1 MIEIRGLYN
10 TALCYTS
17 ALEEKAAEQIRTV
30 CDQEEFAGCRIR
42 IMPDVHAGKGCTIGT
57 TMTISD
63 KVVPGMVGVDIG
75 CGMETVRLAEREID
89 FAALDALIR
98 REVPSGRNVRGGE
111 HLFNAEI
118 DLSELRCA
126 HSVSLDWA
134 RRSIGT
140 LGGGNHFI
148 EIDRAENGALY
159 LVVHSG
165 SRYLG
170 TQVCAYYQEQGQ
182 LALRRGAQERV
193 NALIAEYRAAGRQRE
208 IRSALKELDGERV
221 KRIPKDLAYVEGELF
236 EDYIHDMHITQRFAA
251 LNRKRDENGETPF
264 ADGEAAGPE
273 ETEAPE
279 ETEIIEEEYTG
290 VHILAEESEPEAEE
304 PLPEDLPEELIEEQ
318 PEEPLPEPEPEEE
331 IAAEPEPAVLPEI
344 DLDELDFSDL
354 GLTFTKKP
362 AAPVMPAAPE
372 EEPEE
377 EAGET
382 PEEPAENEEPLPLEP
397 LYPEEVLPDDEPRR
411 IESADEILGALLADA
426 AAELLP
432 EEEADKPAP
441 PDAEEPAGEPADGAA
456 EETADEAPAEPE
468 PEMPEPEEPDGA
480 EDVSEILPAEESF
493 PEEAEEAAE
502 AEEPAEEPE
511 AEEEYEYEEI
521 ETRRPV
527 SGGRAFAAVVVTIPM
542 LAVWVLLFGLSLALG
557 IVVLAIGA
565 ALLAAGVYLTGYVFN
580 GAIVRMPDL
589 LLTAGATLA
598 AFALALLLLWTGISI
613 AVAGCTLTVRL
624 TRSIYRAILYPKKE
638 EDADE

>member
-1 MIEIRGLYN
+1 MNRKSFMAELRSLL
-10 TALCYTS
+10 AFLD
-17 ALEEKAAEQIRTV
+17 AAERDRVLNRYERMFDEAGPEGETTVVRCFGSPVRQVLQI
-30 CDQEEFAGCRIR
+30 
-42 IMPDVHAGKGCTIGT
+42 
-57 TMTISD
+57 
-63 KVVPGMVGVDIG
+63 
-75 CGMETVRLAEREID
+75 EREY
-89 FAALDALIR
+89 
-98 REVPSGRNVRGGE
+98 REAV
-111 HLFNAEI
+111 A
-118 DLSELRCA
+118 
-126 HSVSLDWA
+126 
-134 RRSIGT
+134 
-140 LGGGNHFI
+140 
-148 EIDRAENGALY
+148 
-159 LVVHSG
+159 
-165 SRYLG
+165 
-170 TQVCAYYQEQGQ
+170 
-182 LALRRGAQERV
+182 
-193 NALIAEYRAAGRQRE
+193 
-208 IRSALKELDGERV
+208 
-221 KRIPKDLAYVEGELF
+221 
-236 EDYIHDMHITQRFAA
+236 
-251 LNRKRDENGETPF
+251 NGETPF

-304 PLPEDLPEELIEEQ
+304 PLPEDLPEELIEEL
-318 PEEPLPEPEPEEE
+318 PEELPEPEPEEE

-411 IESADEILGALLADA
+411 IESADEILDALLADA

-557 IVVLAIGA
+557 IAVLAIGA

>member
-1 MIEIRGLYN
+1 MNRKSFMAELRSLL
-10 TALCYTS
+10 AFLD
-17 ALEEKAAEQIRTV
+17 AAERDRVLNRYERMFDEAGPEGETTVVRCFGSPVRQVLQI
-30 CDQEEFAGCRIR
+30 
-42 IMPDVHAGKGCTIGT
+42 
-57 TMTISD
+57 
-63 KVVPGMVGVDIG
+63 
-75 CGMETVRLAEREID
+75 EREY
-89 FAALDALIR
+89 
-98 REVPSGRNVRGGE
+98 REAV
-111 HLFNAEI
+111 A
-118 DLSELRCA
+118 
-126 HSVSLDWA
+126 
-134 RRSIGT
+134 
-140 LGGGNHFI
+140 
-148 EIDRAENGALY
+148 
-159 LVVHSG
+159 
-165 SRYLG
+165 
-170 TQVCAYYQEQGQ
+170 
-182 LALRRGAQERV
+182 
-193 NALIAEYRAAGRQRE
+193 
-208 IRSALKELDGERV
+208 
-221 KRIPKDLAYVEGELF
+221 
-236 EDYIHDMHITQRFAA
+236 
-251 LNRKRDENGETPF
+251 NGETPF

-273 ETEAPE
+273 EAEAPE

-290 VHILAEESEPEAEE
+290 VHLLAEETEPEAEE
-304 PLPEDLPEELIEEQ
+304 PLPEDLPEELIEEL
-318 PEEPLPEPEPEEE
+318 PEELPEPEPEEE

-362 AAPVMPAAPE
+362 AAPVMPVAPE

-382 PEEPAENEEPLPLEP
+382 PDGPSEDEEPLPLEP
-397 LYPEEVLPDDEPRR
+397 LHPEEP
-411 IESADEILGALLADA
+411 
-426 AAELLP
+426 LP
-432 EEEADKPAP
+432 EEEADKPAH

-468 PEMPEPEEPDGA
+468 PEMLEPETEPEEPETPDGA
-480 EDVSEILPAEESF
+480 EDVSEILPEEESF
-493 PEEAEEAAE
+493 PEETEEAAE

-542 LAVWVLLFGLSLALG
+542 LAVWVLMFGLSLALG
-557 IVVLAIGA
+557 IAVLGIGA

-589 LLTAGATLA
+589 LLTAGATLV

-624 TRSIYRAILYPKKE
+624 TRSIYRAILYPKKG

>member
-1 MIEIRGLYN
+1 MNRKSFMAELRSLL
-10 TALCYTS
+10 AFLD
-17 ALEEKAAEQIRTV
+17 AAERDRVLNRYERMFDEAGPEGETTVVRCFGSPVRQVLQI
-30 CDQEEFAGCRIR
+30 
-42 IMPDVHAGKGCTIGT
+42 
-57 TMTISD
+57 
-63 KVVPGMVGVDIG
+63 
-75 CGMETVRLAEREID
+75 EREY
-89 FAALDALIR
+89 
-98 REVPSGRNVRGGE
+98 REAV
-111 HLFNAEI
+111 A
-118 DLSELRCA
+118 
-126 HSVSLDWA
+126 
-134 RRSIGT
+134 
-140 LGGGNHFI
+140 
-148 EIDRAENGALY
+148 
-159 LVVHSG
+159 
-165 SRYLG
+165 
-170 TQVCAYYQEQGQ
+170 
-182 LALRRGAQERV
+182 
-193 NALIAEYRAAGRQRE
+193 
-208 IRSALKELDGERV
+208 
-221 KRIPKDLAYVEGELF
+221 
-236 EDYIHDMHITQRFAA
+236 
-251 LNRKRDENGETPF
+251 NGETPF
-264 ADGEAAGPE
+264 ADGEAAAPE

-279 ETEIIEEEYTG
+279 ETDIIEEEYTG
-290 VHILAEESEPEAEE
+290 AHIRAEESETEAEE
-304 PLPEDLPEELIEEQ
+304 PLPEDLPEELPE
-318 PEEPLPEPEPEEE
+318 PEEEIAAEPEPEEE

-377 EAGET
+377 KAGET
-382 PEEPAENEEPLPLEP
+382 PDGPAENEEPLPLEP

-411 IESADEILGALLADA
+411 IESADEILDALLADA
-426 AAELLP
+426 AAEVLP
-432 EEEADKPAP
+432 EEEADKPAH

-456 EETADEAPAEPE
+456 KETADEAPAEPE
-468 PEMPEPEEPDGA
+468 PEMPEPETEPEEPETPDGA

-493 PEEAEEAAE
+493 PEEEEEAAE
-502 AEEPAEEPE
+502 AEEPVEEPE

-557 IVVLAIGA
+557 IAVLGIGA

-624 TRSIYRAILYPKKE
+624 TRSIYRAILYPKKG

>member
-1 MIEIRGLYN
+1 MAELRSLL
-10 TALCYTS
+10 AFLD
-17 ALEEKAAEQIRTV
+17 AAERDRVLNRYERMFDEAGPEGETTVVRCFGSPVRQVLQI
-30 CDQEEFAGCRIR
+30 
-42 IMPDVHAGKGCTIGT
+42 
-57 TMTISD
+57 
-63 KVVPGMVGVDIG
+63 
-75 CGMETVRLAEREID
+75 EREY
-89 FAALDALIR
+89 
-98 REVPSGRNVRGGE
+98 REAV
-111 HLFNAEI
+111 A
-118 DLSELRCA
+118 
-126 HSVSLDWA
+126 
-134 RRSIGT
+134 
-140 LGGGNHFI
+140 
-148 EIDRAENGALY
+148 
-159 LVVHSG
+159 
-165 SRYLG
+165 
-170 TQVCAYYQEQGQ
+170 
-182 LALRRGAQERV
+182 
-193 NALIAEYRAAGRQRE
+193 
-208 IRSALKELDGERV
+208 
-221 KRIPKDLAYVEGELF
+221 
-236 EDYIHDMHITQRFAA
+236 
-251 LNRKRDENGETPF
+251 NGETPF
-264 ADGEAAGPE
+264 ANGEAAGPE

-304 PLPEDLPEELIEEQ
+304 PLPEDLPEELIEEL
-318 PEEPLPEPEPEEE
+318 PEELPEPEPEEE

-411 IESADEILGALLADA
+411 IESADEILDALLADA

-432 EEEADKPAP
+432 EEEADKPAH

-468 PEMPEPEEPDGA
+468 PEMPEPEEPKEPEEPETPDGA
-480 EDVSEILPAEESF
+480 EDVSENLPAAESF

-557 IVVLAIGA
+557 IAVLGIGA

>member
-1 MIEIRGLYN
+1 
-10 TALCYTS
+10 
-17 ALEEKAAEQIRTV
+17 
-30 CDQEEFAGCRIR
+30 
-42 IMPDVHAGKGCTIGT
+42 
-57 TMTISD
+57 MTNCNS
-63 KVVPGMVGVDIG
+63 
-75 CGMETVRLAEREID
+75 TN
-89 FAALDALIR
+89 
-98 REVPSGRNVRGGE
+98 GR
-111 HLFNAEI
+111 
-118 DLSELRCA
+118 CP
-126 HSVSLDWA
+126 
-134 RRSIGT
+134 T
-140 LGGGNHFI
+140 
-148 EIDRAENGALY
+148 
-159 LVVHSG
+159 
-165 SRYLG
+165 
-170 TQVCAYYQEQGQ
+170 
-182 LALRRGAQERV
+182 
-193 NALIAEYRAAGRQRE
+193 
-208 IRSALKELDGERV
+208 
-221 KRIPKDLAYVEGELF
+221 
-236 EDYIHDMHITQRFAA
+236 
-251 LNRKRDENGETPF
+251 LNRKSFMAELRSLLAFLDAAERDRVLNRYERMFDEAGPEGETTVVRCFGSPVRQVLQIEREYREAVANGETPF

-290 VHILAEESEPEAEE
+290 AHIRAEESEPEAEE
-304 PLPEDLPEELIEEQ
+304 PLPEDLPEEL
-318 PEEPLPEPEPEEE
+318 PEELPEPEPEEE
-331 IAAEPEPAVLPEI
+331 IAAEPEI

-397 LYPEEVLPDDEPRR
+397 LYPEEVLP
-411 IESADEILGALLADA
+411 
-426 AAELLP
+426 

-441 PDAEEPAGEPADGAA
+441 PDAEEPAGEPADVAA

-468 PEMPEPEEPDGA
+468 PEMPEEPETPDGA
-480 EDVSEILPAEESF
+480 EDVSEILPEEESF

-502 AEEPAEEPE
+502 AEEPADEPE

-542 LAVWVLLFGLSLALG
+542 LAVWVLMFGLSLALG
-557 IVVLAIGA
+557 IAVLGIGA

-624 TRSIYRAILYPKKE
+624 TRSIYRAILYPKKG

>member
-1 MIEIRGLYN
+1 MNRKSFMAELRSLL
-10 TALCYTS
+10 AFLD
-17 ALEEKAAEQIRTV
+17 AAERDRVLNRYERMFDEAGPEGETTVVRCFGSPVRQVLQI
-30 CDQEEFAGCRIR
+30 
-42 IMPDVHAGKGCTIGT
+42 
-57 TMTISD
+57 
-63 KVVPGMVGVDIG
+63 
-75 CGMETVRLAEREID
+75 EREY
-89 FAALDALIR
+89 
-98 REVPSGRNVRGGE
+98 REAV
-111 HLFNAEI
+111 A
-118 DLSELRCA
+118 
-126 HSVSLDWA
+126 
-134 RRSIGT
+134 
-140 LGGGNHFI
+140 
-148 EIDRAENGALY
+148 
-159 LVVHSG
+159 
-165 SRYLG
+165 
-170 TQVCAYYQEQGQ
+170 
-182 LALRRGAQERV
+182 
-193 NALIAEYRAAGRQRE
+193 
-208 IRSALKELDGERV
+208 
-221 KRIPKDLAYVEGELF
+221 
-236 EDYIHDMHITQRFAA
+236 
-251 LNRKRDENGETPF
+251 NGETPF

-290 VHILAEESEPEAEE
+290 AHIRAEESEPEAEE
-304 PLPEDLPEELIEEQ
+304 PLPEDLPEELIEE
-318 PEEPLPEPEPEEE
+318 LPEPEEE

-382 PEEPAENEEPLPLEP
+382 PDGPAENEEPLPLEP
-397 LYPEEVLPDDEPRR
+397 LYPEEVLLDDEPRR
-411 IESADEILGALLADA
+411 IESADEILDALLADA

-432 EEEADKPAP
+432 EEEADKPAH

-468 PEMPEPEEPDGA
+468 PEMPEPEEPEEPETPDGA
-480 EDVSEILPAEESF
+480 EDVSEILPEEESF

-502 AEEPAEEPE
+502 AEEPADEPE

-557 IVVLAIGA
+557 IAVLGIGA

-624 TRSIYRAILYPKKE
+624 TRSIYRAILYPKKG

>member
-1 MIEIRGLYN
+1 MNRKSFMAELRSLL
-10 TALCYTS
+10 AFLD
-17 ALEEKAAEQIRTV
+17 AAERDRVLNRYERMFDEAGPEGEAAVIRCFGSPVRQVLQI
-30 CDQEEFAGCRIR
+30 
-42 IMPDVHAGKGCTIGT
+42 
-57 TMTISD
+57 
-63 KVVPGMVGVDIG
+63 
-75 CGMETVRLAEREID
+75 EREY
-89 FAALDALIR
+89 
-98 REVPSGRNVRGGE
+98 REAV
-111 HLFNAEI
+111 A
-118 DLSELRCA
+118 
-126 HSVSLDWA
+126 
-134 RRSIGT
+134 
-140 LGGGNHFI
+140 
-148 EIDRAENGALY
+148 
-159 LVVHSG
+159 
-165 SRYLG
+165 
-170 TQVCAYYQEQGQ
+170 
-182 LALRRGAQERV
+182 
-193 NALIAEYRAAGRQRE
+193 
-208 IRSALKELDGERV
+208 
-221 KRIPKDLAYVEGELF
+221 
-236 EDYIHDMHITQRFAA
+236 
-251 LNRKRDENGETPF
+251 NGETPF

-304 PLPEDLPEELIEEQ
+304 PLPEDLPEELIEEL
-318 PEEPLPEPEPEEE
+318 PEELPEPEQEEE

-362 AAPVMPAAPE
+362 AAPVMPAVPE

-382 PEEPAENEEPLPLEP
+382 PDGPAEDEEPLPLEP
-397 LYPEEVLPDDEPRR
+397 LHPEEVLPDDEPRR
-411 IESADEILGALLADA
+411 IESADEILAAMLADA

-432 EEEADKPAP
+432 EEEADKPAH
-441 PDAEEPAGEPADGAA
+441 PDAEELAGEPADGAA

-468 PEMPEPEEPDGA
+468 PEEPETPDGA
-480 EDVSEILPAEESF
+480 EDVSENLPAEESF
-493 PEEAEEAAE
+493 PEEEKEAAE

-557 IVVLAIGA
+557 IAVLGIGA

-624 TRSIYRAILYPKKE
+624 TRSIYRAILYPKKG

>member
-1 MIEIRGLYN
+1 MNRKSFMAELRSLL
-10 TALCYTS
+10 AFLD
-17 ALEEKAAEQIRTV
+17 AAERDRVLNRYERMFDEAGPEGETTVVRCFGSPVRQVLQI
-30 CDQEEFAGCRIR
+30 
-42 IMPDVHAGKGCTIGT
+42 
-57 TMTISD
+57 
-63 KVVPGMVGVDIG
+63 
-75 CGMETVRLAEREID
+75 EREY
-89 FAALDALIR
+89 
-98 REVPSGRNVRGGE
+98 REAV
-111 HLFNAEI
+111 A
-118 DLSELRCA
+118 
-126 HSVSLDWA
+126 
-134 RRSIGT
+134 
-140 LGGGNHFI
+140 
-148 EIDRAENGALY
+148 
-159 LVVHSG
+159 
-165 SRYLG
+165 
-170 TQVCAYYQEQGQ
+170 
-182 LALRRGAQERV
+182 
-193 NALIAEYRAAGRQRE
+193 
-208 IRSALKELDGERV
+208 
-221 KRIPKDLAYVEGELF
+221 
-236 EDYIHDMHITQRFAA
+236 
-251 LNRKRDENGETPF
+251 NGETPF

-290 VHILAEESEPEAEE
+290 AHILAEESEPETEE
-304 PLPEDLPEELIEEQ
+304 PLPEELIEEQ
-318 PEEPLPEPEPEEE
+318 LEEPLPEPEPEEE

-377 EAGET
+377 ETGET
-382 PEEPAENEEPLPLEP
+382 PDGPAEDEEPLPLEP
-397 LYPEEVLPDDEPRR
+397 LYPEEILPDDEPRR

-468 PEMPEPEEPDGA
+468 PEMPEPEEPETPDGA
-480 EDVSEILPAEESF
+480 EDVSENLPAEESF
-493 PEEAEEAAE
+493 PEEAEE

-557 IVVLAIGA
+557 IAVLGIGA

-624 TRSIYRAILYPKKE
+624 TRSIYRAILYPKKG

>member
-1 MIEIRGLYN
+1 MNRKSFMAELRSLL
-10 TALCYTS
+10 AFLD
-17 ALEEKAAEQIRTV
+17 AAERDRVLNRYERMFDEAGPEGEMTVVRCFGSPVRQVLQI
-30 CDQEEFAGCRIR
+30 
-42 IMPDVHAGKGCTIGT
+42 
-57 TMTISD
+57 
-63 KVVPGMVGVDIG
+63 
-75 CGMETVRLAEREID
+75 EREY
-89 FAALDALIR
+89 
-98 REVPSGRNVRGGE
+98 REAVAS
-111 HLFNAEI
+111 
-118 DLSELRCA
+118 
-126 HSVSLDWA
+126 
-134 RRSIGT
+134 
-140 LGGGNHFI
+140 
-148 EIDRAENGALY
+148 
-159 LVVHSG
+159 
-165 SRYLG
+165 
-170 TQVCAYYQEQGQ
+170 
-182 LALRRGAQERV
+182 
-193 NALIAEYRAAGRQRE
+193 
-208 IRSALKELDGERV
+208 
-221 KRIPKDLAYVEGELF
+221 
-236 EDYIHDMHITQRFAA
+236 
-251 LNRKRDENGETPF
+251 GETPF
-264 ADGEAAGPE
+264 ADGEAIGPE
-273 ETEAPE
+273 EAEAPE

-290 VHILAEESEPEAEE
+290 VHIRAEESEPEAEE
-304 PLPEDLPEELIEEQ
+304 PLPEDLPEELIEEL
-318 PEEPLPEPEPEEE
+318 PEELPEPEPEEEIAAEPEPEEE

-382 PEEPAENEEPLPLEP
+382 PDGPAKDEEPLPLEP
-397 LYPEEVLPDDEPRR
+397 LYPEEVLP
-411 IESADEILGALLADA
+411 
-426 AAELLP
+426 
-432 EEEADKPAP
+432 EEEADKPAH

-456 EETADEAPAEPE
+456 EETADEAPAEPG
-468 PEMPEPEEPDGA
+468 PEMPEPEEPEEPETPDGA
-480 EDVSEILPAEESF
+480 EDVSEILPEEESF
-493 PEEAEEAAE
+493 PEEAEEAEEVAE

-557 IVVLAIGA
+557 IAVLGIGA

-624 TRSIYRAILYPKKE
+624 TRSIYRAILYPKKG

>member
-1 MIEIRGLYN
+1 MAELRSLL
-10 TALCYTS
+10 AFLD
-17 ALEEKAAEQIRTV
+17 AAERDRVLNRYERMFDEAGPEGETTVVRCFGSPVRQVLQI
-30 CDQEEFAGCRIR
+30 
-42 IMPDVHAGKGCTIGT
+42 
-57 TMTISD
+57 
-63 KVVPGMVGVDIG
+63 
-75 CGMETVRLAEREID
+75 EREY
-89 FAALDALIR
+89 
-98 REVPSGRNVRGGE
+98 REAV
-111 HLFNAEI
+111 A
-118 DLSELRCA
+118 
-126 HSVSLDWA
+126 
-134 RRSIGT
+134 
-140 LGGGNHFI
+140 
-148 EIDRAENGALY
+148 
-159 LVVHSG
+159 
-165 SRYLG
+165 
-170 TQVCAYYQEQGQ
+170 
-182 LALRRGAQERV
+182 
-193 NALIAEYRAAGRQRE
+193 
-208 IRSALKELDGERV
+208 
-221 KRIPKDLAYVEGELF
+221 
-236 EDYIHDMHITQRFAA
+236 
-251 LNRKRDENGETPF
+251 NGETPF

-290 VHILAEESEPEAEE
+290 AHIRAEESEPEAEE
-304 PLPEDLPEELIEEQ
+304 PLPEDLPEELIEEL
-318 PEEPLPEPEPEEE
+318 PEELPEPEPEEE

-362 AAPVMPAAPE
+362 AVPVMPAAPE

-382 PEEPAENEEPLPLEP
+382 PDGLAKDEEPLLLEP
-397 LYPEEVLPDDEPRR
+397 LHPEEVLPDDEPRR
-411 IESADEILGALLADA
+411 IESADEILDALLADA

-432 EEEADKPAP
+432 EEEADKPAH
-441 PDAEEPAGEPADGAA
+441 PDAEEPAGEP
-456 EETADEAPAEPE
+456 ADEAPAEPE
-468 PEMPEPEEPDGA
+468 PEMPEPEEPETPDGA
-480 EDVSEILPAEESF
+480 EDVSEILPEEESF

-557 IVVLAIGA
+557 IAVLGIGA

>member
-1 MIEIRGLYN
+1 
-10 TALCYTS
+10 
-17 ALEEKAAEQIRTV
+17 
-30 CDQEEFAGCRIR
+30 
-42 IMPDVHAGKGCTIGT
+42 
-57 TMTISD
+57 MTNCNS
-63 KVVPGMVGVDIG
+63 
-75 CGMETVRLAEREID
+75 TN
-89 FAALDALIR
+89 
-98 REVPSGRNVRGGE
+98 GR
-111 HLFNAEI
+111 
-118 DLSELRCA
+118 CP
-126 HSVSLDWA
+126 
-134 RRSIGT
+134 T
-140 LGGGNHFI
+140 
-148 EIDRAENGALY
+148 
-159 LVVHSG
+159 
-165 SRYLG
+165 
-170 TQVCAYYQEQGQ
+170 
-182 LALRRGAQERV
+182 
-193 NALIAEYRAAGRQRE
+193 
-208 IRSALKELDGERV
+208 
-221 KRIPKDLAYVEGELF
+221 
-236 EDYIHDMHITQRFAA
+236 
-251 LNRKRDENGETPF
+251 LNRKSFMAELRSLLAFLDAAERDRVLNRYERMFDEAGPEGETTVVRCFGSPVRQVLQIEREYREAVASGETPF
-264 ADGEAAGPE
+264 ADGEAIGPE
-273 ETEAPE
+273 EAEAPE

-290 VHILAEESEPEAEE
+290 VHLLAEETEPEAEE
-304 PLPEDLPEELIEEQ
+304 PLPEELPEELIEEQ

-362 AAPVMPAAPE
+362 AAPVMPVAPE

-397 LYPEEVLPDDEPRR
+397 LYPEEVLP
-411 IESADEILGALLADA
+411 
-426 AAELLP
+426 

-441 PDAEEPAGEPADGAA
+441 PDAEEPAGEPANGAA
-456 EETADEAPAEPE
+456 EETADEAPAESE
-468 PEMPEPEEPDGA
+468 PEMPESEEPEEPETPDGA
-480 EDVSEILPAEESF
+480 EDVSEIPPAEESF

-502 AEEPAEEPE
+502 AEEPAKEPE

-557 IVVLAIGA
+557 IAVLGIGA

-624 TRSIYRAILYPKKE
+624 TRSIYRAILYPKKG

>member
-1 MIEIRGLYN
+1 MNRKSFMAELRSLL
-10 TALCYTS
+10 AFLD
-17 ALEEKAAEQIRTV
+17 AAERDRVLNRYERMFDEAGPEGETTVVRCFGSPVRQVLQI
-30 CDQEEFAGCRIR
+30 
-42 IMPDVHAGKGCTIGT
+42 
-57 TMTISD
+57 
-63 KVVPGMVGVDIG
+63 
-75 CGMETVRLAEREID
+75 EREY
-89 FAALDALIR
+89 
-98 REVPSGRNVRGGE
+98 REAV
-111 HLFNAEI
+111 A
-118 DLSELRCA
+118 
-126 HSVSLDWA
+126 
-134 RRSIGT
+134 
-140 LGGGNHFI
+140 
-148 EIDRAENGALY
+148 
-159 LVVHSG
+159 
-165 SRYLG
+165 
-170 TQVCAYYQEQGQ
+170 
-182 LALRRGAQERV
+182 
-193 NALIAEYRAAGRQRE
+193 
-208 IRSALKELDGERV
+208 
-221 KRIPKDLAYVEGELF
+221 
-236 EDYIHDMHITQRFAA
+236 
-251 LNRKRDENGETPF
+251 NGETPF
-264 ADGEAAGPE
+264 ADSEAAGPE

-290 VHILAEESEPEAEE
+290 AHIRAEESEPEAEE
-304 PLPEDLPEELIEEQ
+304 PLPEDLPEEL
-318 PEEPLPEPEPEEE
+318 PEPEPEEE
-331 IAAEPEPAVLPEI
+331 IAAEPEI

-362 AAPVMPAAPE
+362 AAPVMPAVPE

-397 LYPEEVLPDDEPRR
+397 LYPEEVLP
-411 IESADEILGALLADA
+411 
-426 AAELLP
+426 
-432 EEEADKPAP
+432 EEEADKPAH

-468 PEMPEPEEPDGA
+468 PEMPEPEEPEEPETPDGA

-493 PEEAEEAAE
+493 PEEEEEAAE

-557 IVVLAIGA
+557 IAVLGIGA

-624 TRSIYRAILYPKKE
+624 TRSIYRAILYPKKG

>member
-1 MIEIRGLYN
+1 MNRKSFMAELRSLL
-10 TALCYTS
+10 AFLD
-17 ALEEKAAEQIRTV
+17 AAERDRVLNRYERMFDEAGPEGETTVVRCFGSPVRQVLQI
-30 CDQEEFAGCRIR
+30 
-42 IMPDVHAGKGCTIGT
+42 
-57 TMTISD
+57 
-63 KVVPGMVGVDIG
+63 
-75 CGMETVRLAEREID
+75 EREY
-89 FAALDALIR
+89 
-98 REVPSGRNVRGGE
+98 REAV
-111 HLFNAEI
+111 A
-118 DLSELRCA
+118 
-126 HSVSLDWA
+126 
-134 RRSIGT
+134 
-140 LGGGNHFI
+140 
-148 EIDRAENGALY
+148 
-159 LVVHSG
+159 
-165 SRYLG
+165 
-170 TQVCAYYQEQGQ
+170 
-182 LALRRGAQERV
+182 
-193 NALIAEYRAAGRQRE
+193 
-208 IRSALKELDGERV
+208 
-221 KRIPKDLAYVEGELF
+221 
-236 EDYIHDMHITQRFAA
+236 
-251 LNRKRDENGETPF
+251 NGETPF

-290 VHILAEESEPEAEE
+290 AHIRAEESEPEAEE
-304 PLPEDLPEELIEEQ
+304 PLPEDLPEELIEEL
-318 PEEPLPEPEPEEE
+318 PEELPEPEPEEE
-331 IAAEPEPAVLPEI
+331 IAAEPEI

-411 IESADEILGALLADA
+411 IESADEILDALLADA

-441 PDAEEPAGEPADGAA
+441 PDAEEPAGEPADVAA

-468 PEMPEPEEPDGA
+468 PEMPEPEEPEEPETPDGA

-557 IVVLAIGA
+557 IAVLGIGA

-624 TRSIYRAILYPKKE
+624 TRSIYRAILYPKKG

>member
-1 MIEIRGLYN
+1 MFDEAGPEGETTVVRCFGSPVRQVL
-10 TALCYTS
+10 
-17 ALEEKAAEQIRTV
+17 QI
-30 CDQEEFAGCRIR
+30 
-42 IMPDVHAGKGCTIGT
+42 
-57 TMTISD
+57 
-63 KVVPGMVGVDIG
+63 
-75 CGMETVRLAEREID
+75 EREY
-89 FAALDALIR
+89 
-98 REVPSGRNVRGGE
+98 REAV
-111 HLFNAEI
+111 A
-118 DLSELRCA
+118 
-126 HSVSLDWA
+126 
-134 RRSIGT
+134 
-140 LGGGNHFI
+140 
-148 EIDRAENGALY
+148 
-159 LVVHSG
+159 
-165 SRYLG
+165 
-170 TQVCAYYQEQGQ
+170 
-182 LALRRGAQERV
+182 
-193 NALIAEYRAAGRQRE
+193 
-208 IRSALKELDGERV
+208 
-221 KRIPKDLAYVEGELF
+221 
-236 EDYIHDMHITQRFAA
+236 
-251 LNRKRDENGETPF
+251 NGETPF

-441 PDAEEPAGEPADGAA
+441 PDAEELAGEPADGAA

>member
-1 MIEIRGLYN
+1 
-10 TALCYTS
+10 
-17 ALEEKAAEQIRTV
+17 
-30 CDQEEFAGCRIR
+30 
-42 IMPDVHAGKGCTIGT
+42 
-57 TMTISD
+57 MTNCNS
-63 KVVPGMVGVDIG
+63 
-75 CGMETVRLAEREID
+75 TN
-89 FAALDALIR
+89 
-98 REVPSGRNVRGGE
+98 GR
-111 HLFNAEI
+111 
-118 DLSELRCA
+118 CP
-126 HSVSLDWA
+126 
-134 RRSIGT
+134 T
-140 LGGGNHFI
+140 
-148 EIDRAENGALY
+148 
-159 LVVHSG
+159 
-165 SRYLG
+165 
-170 TQVCAYYQEQGQ
+170 
-182 LALRRGAQERV
+182 
-193 NALIAEYRAAGRQRE
+193 
-208 IRSALKELDGERV
+208 
-221 KRIPKDLAYVEGELF
+221 
-236 EDYIHDMHITQRFAA
+236 
-251 LNRKRDENGETPF
+251 LNRKSFMAELRSLLAFLDAAERDRVLNRYERMFDEAGPEGETTVVRCFGSPVRQVLQIEREYREAVANGETPF
-264 ADGEAAGPE
+264 ADGEAAAPE
-273 ETEAPE
+273 ETEALE

-304 PLPEDLPEELIEEQ
+304 PLPEDLPEELIEEL
-318 PEEPLPEPEPEEE
+318 PEELPEPEPEEE

-382 PEEPAENEEPLPLEP
+382 PDGPAENEEPLPLEP
-397 LYPEEVLPDDEPRR
+397 LHPEEVLPDNEPRR
-411 IESADEILGALLADA
+411 IESADEILAALLADA

-432 EEEADKPAP
+432 EEEADKPAH

-468 PEMPEPEEPDGA
+468 PEMPEPEEPETPETPDGA
-480 EDVSEILPAEESF
+480 EDVSEILPEEESF

-542 LAVWVLLFGLSLALG
+542 LAVWALLFGLSLALG
-557 IVVLAIGA
+557 IAVLGIGA

-589 LLTAGATLA
+589 LLTAGTTLA

-624 TRSIYRAILYPKKE
+624 TRSIYRAILYPKKG

>member
-1 MIEIRGLYN
+1 
-10 TALCYTS
+10 
-17 ALEEKAAEQIRTV
+17 
-30 CDQEEFAGCRIR
+30 
-42 IMPDVHAGKGCTIGT
+42 
-57 TMTISD
+57 MTNCNS
-63 KVVPGMVGVDIG
+63 
-75 CGMETVRLAEREID
+75 TN
-89 FAALDALIR
+89 
-98 REVPSGRNVRGGE
+98 GR
-111 HLFNAEI
+111 
-118 DLSELRCA
+118 CP
-126 HSVSLDWA
+126 
-134 RRSIGT
+134 T
-140 LGGGNHFI
+140 
-148 EIDRAENGALY
+148 
-159 LVVHSG
+159 
-165 SRYLG
+165 
-170 TQVCAYYQEQGQ
+170 
-182 LALRRGAQERV
+182 
-193 NALIAEYRAAGRQRE
+193 
-208 IRSALKELDGERV
+208 
-221 KRIPKDLAYVEGELF
+221 
-236 EDYIHDMHITQRFAA
+236 
-251 LNRKRDENGETPF
+251 LNRKSFMAELRSLLAFLDAAERDRVLNRYERMFDEAGPEGETTVVRCFGSPVRQVLQIEREYREAVANGETPF

-290 VHILAEESEPEAEE
+290 AHIRAEESEPETEE
-304 PLPEDLPEELIEEQ
+304 PLPEDLPEELIEE
-318 PEEPLPEPEPEEE
+318 LPEPELEEE
-331 IAAEPEPAVLPEI
+331 IAAEPEI

-372 EEPEE
+372 EEPKE

-397 LYPEEVLPDDEPRR
+397 LYPEE
-411 IESADEILGALLADA
+411 
-426 AAELLP
+426 LLP
-432 EEEADKPAP
+432 EEEADKPAH

-468 PEMPEPEEPDGA
+468 PEMPEPEEPEEPETPDGA
-480 EDVSEILPAEESF
+480 EDVSEILPEEESF
-493 PEEAEEAAE
+493 PEETEEAAE

-557 IVVLAIGA
+557 IAVLGIGA

-624 TRSIYRAILYPKKE
+624 TRSIYRTILYPKKE

>member
-1 MIEIRGLYN
+1 
-10 TALCYTS
+10 
-17 ALEEKAAEQIRTV
+17 
-30 CDQEEFAGCRIR
+30 
-42 IMPDVHAGKGCTIGT
+42 
-57 TMTISD
+57 MTNCNS
-63 KVVPGMVGVDIG
+63 
-75 CGMETVRLAEREID
+75 TN
-89 FAALDALIR
+89 
-98 REVPSGRNVRGGE
+98 GR
-111 HLFNAEI
+111 
-118 DLSELRCA
+118 CP
-126 HSVSLDWA
+126 
-134 RRSIGT
+134 T
-140 LGGGNHFI
+140 
-148 EIDRAENGALY
+148 
-159 LVVHSG
+159 
-165 SRYLG
+165 
-170 TQVCAYYQEQGQ
+170 
-182 LALRRGAQERV
+182 
-193 NALIAEYRAAGRQRE
+193 
-208 IRSALKELDGERV
+208 
-221 KRIPKDLAYVEGELF
+221 
-236 EDYIHDMHITQRFAA
+236 
-251 LNRKRDENGETPF
+251 LNRKSFMAELRSLLAFLDAAERDRVLNRYERMFDEAGPEGETTVVRCFGSPVRQVLQIEREYREAVANGETPF

-290 VHILAEESEPEAEE
+290 AHIRAEESEPEAEE
-304 PLPEDLPEELIEEQ
+304 PLPEDLPEELIEE
-318 PEEPLPEPEPEEE
+318 LPEPEPEEE
-331 IAAEPEPAVLPEI
+331 IAAEPEI

-411 IESADEILGALLADA
+411 IESADEILDALLADA

-456 EETADEAPAEPE
+456 EETADEAPAESE
-468 PEMPEPEEPDGA
+468 PEMPESEEPEEPETPDGA
-480 EDVSEILPAEESF
+480 EDVSEILPEEESF

-557 IVVLAIGA
+557 IAVLGIGA

-624 TRSIYRAILYPKKE
+624 TRSIYRAILYPKKG

>member
-1 MIEIRGLYN
+1 
-10 TALCYTS
+10 
-17 ALEEKAAEQIRTV
+17 
-30 CDQEEFAGCRIR
+30 
-42 IMPDVHAGKGCTIGT
+42 
-57 TMTISD
+57 MTNCNS
-63 KVVPGMVGVDIG
+63 
-75 CGMETVRLAEREID
+75 TN
-89 FAALDALIR
+89 
-98 REVPSGRNVRGGE
+98 GR
-111 HLFNAEI
+111 
-118 DLSELRCA
+118 CP
-126 HSVSLDWA
+126 
-134 RRSIGT
+134 T
-140 LGGGNHFI
+140 
-148 EIDRAENGALY
+148 
-159 LVVHSG
+159 
-165 SRYLG
+165 
-170 TQVCAYYQEQGQ
+170 
-182 LALRRGAQERV
+182 
-193 NALIAEYRAAGRQRE
+193 
-208 IRSALKELDGERV
+208 
-221 KRIPKDLAYVEGELF
+221 
-236 EDYIHDMHITQRFAA
+236 
-251 LNRKRDENGETPF
+251 LNRKSFMAELRSLLAFLDAAERDRVLNRYERMFDEAGPEGETTVVRCFGSPVRQVLQIEREYREAVANGETPF

-290 VHILAEESEPEAEE
+290 AHILAEESEPEAEE
-304 PLPEDLPEELIEEQ
+304 PLPEELIEEQ

-377 EAGET
+377 EADDT
-382 PEEPAENEEPLPLEP
+382 PDGPAKDEEPLPLEP
-397 LYPEEVLPDDEPRR
+397 LYPE
-411 IESADEILGALLADA
+411 
-426 AAELLP
+426 ELLP

-441 PDAEEPAGEPADGAA
+441 PDAEEPAGEPADVAA

-468 PEMPEPEEPDGA
+468 PEMPEPEEPETPDGA
-480 EDVSEILPAEESF
+480 EDVSEILPEEESF

-542 LAVWVLLFGLSLALG
+542 LAVWVPLFGLSLALG
-557 IVVLAIGA
+557 IAVLGIGA

-624 TRSIYRAILYPKKE
+624 TRSIYRAILYPKKG

>member
-1 MIEIRGLYN
+1 
-10 TALCYTS
+10 
-17 ALEEKAAEQIRTV
+17 
-30 CDQEEFAGCRIR
+30 
-42 IMPDVHAGKGCTIGT
+42 
-57 TMTISD
+57 MTNCNS
-63 KVVPGMVGVDIG
+63 
-75 CGMETVRLAEREID
+75 TN
-89 FAALDALIR
+89 
-98 REVPSGRNVRGGE
+98 GR
-111 HLFNAEI
+111 
-118 DLSELRCA
+118 CP
-126 HSVSLDWA
+126 
-134 RRSIGT
+134 T
-140 LGGGNHFI
+140 
-148 EIDRAENGALY
+148 
-159 LVVHSG
+159 
-165 SRYLG
+165 
-170 TQVCAYYQEQGQ
+170 
-182 LALRRGAQERV
+182 
-193 NALIAEYRAAGRQRE
+193 
-208 IRSALKELDGERV
+208 
-221 KRIPKDLAYVEGELF
+221 
-236 EDYIHDMHITQRFAA
+236 
-251 LNRKRDENGETPF
+251 LNRKSFMAELRSLLAFLDAAERDRVLNRYERMFDEAGPEGETTVVRCFGSPVRQVLQIEREYREAVANGETPF

-290 VHILAEESEPEAEE
+290 AHILAEESEPEAEE

-318 PEEPLPEPEPEEE
+318 PEELPEPEPEEE

-377 EAGET
+377 GTGET
-382 PEEPAENEEPLPLEP
+382 PDGPAEDEEPLPLEP
-397 LYPEEVLPDDEPRR
+397 LYPEEILPDDEPRR

-468 PEMPEPEEPDGA
+468 PEMPEPEEPETPDGA
-480 EDVSEILPAEESF
+480 EDVSENLPAEESF
-493 PEEAEEAAE
+493 PEEAEE

-557 IVVLAIGA
+557 IAVLGIGA

-624 TRSIYRAILYPKKE
+624 TRSIYRAILYPKKG

>member
-1 MIEIRGLYN
+1 MNRKSFMAELRSLL
-10 TALCYTS
+10 AFLD
-17 ALEEKAAEQIRTV
+17 AAERDRVLNRYERMFDEAGPEGETTVVRCFGSPVRQVLQI
-30 CDQEEFAGCRIR
+30 
-42 IMPDVHAGKGCTIGT
+42 
-57 TMTISD
+57 
-63 KVVPGMVGVDIG
+63 
-75 CGMETVRLAEREID
+75 EREY
-89 FAALDALIR
+89 
-98 REVPSGRNVRGGE
+98 REAV
-111 HLFNAEI
+111 A
-118 DLSELRCA
+118 
-126 HSVSLDWA
+126 
-134 RRSIGT
+134 
-140 LGGGNHFI
+140 
-148 EIDRAENGALY
+148 
-159 LVVHSG
+159 
-165 SRYLG
+165 
-170 TQVCAYYQEQGQ
+170 
-182 LALRRGAQERV
+182 
-193 NALIAEYRAAGRQRE
+193 
-208 IRSALKELDGERV
+208 
-221 KRIPKDLAYVEGELF
+221 
-236 EDYIHDMHITQRFAA
+236 
-251 LNRKRDENGETPF
+251 NGETPF

-290 VHILAEESEPEAEE
+290 AHILAEESEPEAEE

-318 PEEPLPEPEPEEE
+318 PEELPEPEPEEE

-377 EAGET
+377 ETGET
-382 PEEPAENEEPLPLEP
+382 PDGPAEDEEPLPLEP
-397 LYPEEVLPDDEPRR
+397 LYPEEILPDDEPRR

-432 EEEADKPAP
+432 GEEADKPAP

-468 PEMPEPEEPDGA
+468 PEMPEPEEPETPDGA
-480 EDVSEILPAEESF
+480 EDVSENLPAEESF
-493 PEEAEEAAE
+493 PEEAEE

-557 IVVLAIGA
+557 IAVLGIGA

-624 TRSIYRAILYPKKE
+624 TRSIYRAILYPKKG

>member
-1 MIEIRGLYN
+1 
-10 TALCYTS
+10 
-17 ALEEKAAEQIRTV
+17 
-30 CDQEEFAGCRIR
+30 
-42 IMPDVHAGKGCTIGT
+42 
-57 TMTISD
+57 MTNCNS
-63 KVVPGMVGVDIG
+63 
-75 CGMETVRLAEREID
+75 TN
-89 FAALDALIR
+89 
-98 REVPSGRNVRGGE
+98 GR
-111 HLFNAEI
+111 
-118 DLSELRCA
+118 CP
-126 HSVSLDWA
+126 
-134 RRSIGT
+134 T
-140 LGGGNHFI
+140 
-148 EIDRAENGALY
+148 
-159 LVVHSG
+159 
-165 SRYLG
+165 
-170 TQVCAYYQEQGQ
+170 
-182 LALRRGAQERV
+182 
-193 NALIAEYRAAGRQRE
+193 
-208 IRSALKELDGERV
+208 
-221 KRIPKDLAYVEGELF
+221 
-236 EDYIHDMHITQRFAA
+236 
-251 LNRKRDENGETPF
+251 LNRKSFMAELRSLLAFLDAAERDRVLNRYERMFDEAGPEGETTVVRCFGSPVRQVLQIEREYREAVANGETPF

-290 VHILAEESEPEAEE
+290 AHIRAEESEPEAEE

-318 PEEPLPEPEPEEE
+318 PEELPEPEPEEE
-331 IAAEPEPAVLPEI
+331 IAAEPEI

-362 AAPVMPAAPE
+362 TAPVMPAVPE

-382 PEEPAENEEPLPLEP
+382 PDGPAKDEEPLPLEP
-397 LYPEEVLPDDEPRR
+397 QYPEEVLPDDEPRR
-411 IESADEILGALLADA
+411 IESADEILDALLADA

-468 PEMPEPEEPDGA
+468 PETPEPEEPDGA
-480 EDVSEILPAEESF
+480 EDVSEILPEEESF

-502 AEEPAEEPE
+502 AEEPADEPE

-557 IVVLAIGA
+557 IAVLAIGA

-624 TRSIYRAILYPKKE
+624 TRSIYRAILYPKKG

>member
-1 MIEIRGLYN
+1 MAELRSLL
-10 TALCYTS
+10 AFLD
-17 ALEEKAAEQIRTV
+17 AAERDRVLNRYERMFDEAGPEGETTVVRCFGSPVRQVLQI
-30 CDQEEFAGCRIR
+30 
-42 IMPDVHAGKGCTIGT
+42 
-57 TMTISD
+57 
-63 KVVPGMVGVDIG
+63 
-75 CGMETVRLAEREID
+75 EREY
-89 FAALDALIR
+89 
-98 REVPSGRNVRGGE
+98 REAV
-111 HLFNAEI
+111 A
-118 DLSELRCA
+118 
-126 HSVSLDWA
+126 
-134 RRSIGT
+134 
-140 LGGGNHFI
+140 
-148 EIDRAENGALY
+148 
-159 LVVHSG
+159 
-165 SRYLG
+165 
-170 TQVCAYYQEQGQ
+170 
-182 LALRRGAQERV
+182 
-193 NALIAEYRAAGRQRE
+193 
-208 IRSALKELDGERV
+208 
-221 KRIPKDLAYVEGELF
+221 
-236 EDYIHDMHITQRFAA
+236 
-251 LNRKRDENGETPF
+251 NGETPF

-290 VHILAEESEPEAEE
+290 AHIRAEESEPEAEE
-304 PLPEDLPEELIEEQ
+304 PLPEDLPEELIEEL
-318 PEEPLPEPEPEEE
+318 PEELPEPEPEEE

-362 AAPVMPAAPE
+362 AAPVVPVAPE

-377 EAGET
+377 EADET
-382 PEEPAENEEPLPLEP
+382 PDGPAENEEPLPLEP
-397 LYPEEVLPDDEPRR
+397 LYSEEV
-411 IESADEILGALLADA
+411 
-426 AAELLP
+426 LP

-441 PDAEEPAGEPADGAA
+441 PDAEEPAGEPADVAA

-468 PEMPEPEEPDGA
+468 PEMPEPEEPETPDGA
-480 EDVSEILPAEESF
+480 GDVSEILPEEESF

-542 LAVWVLLFGLSLALG
+542 LAVWVLMFGLSLALG
-557 IVVLAIGA
+557 IAVLGIGA

-624 TRSIYRAILYPKKE
+624 TRSIYRAILYPKKG

>member
-1 MIEIRGLYN
+1 MNRKSFMAELRSLL
-10 TALCYTS
+10 AFLD
-17 ALEEKAAEQIRTV
+17 AAERDRVLNRYERMFDEAGPEGETTVVRCFGSPVRQVLQI
-30 CDQEEFAGCRIR
+30 
-42 IMPDVHAGKGCTIGT
+42 
-57 TMTISD
+57 
-63 KVVPGMVGVDIG
+63 
-75 CGMETVRLAEREID
+75 EREY
-89 FAALDALIR
+89 
-98 REVPSGRNVRGGE
+98 REAV
-111 HLFNAEI
+111 A
-118 DLSELRCA
+118 
-126 HSVSLDWA
+126 
-134 RRSIGT
+134 
-140 LGGGNHFI
+140 
-148 EIDRAENGALY
+148 
-159 LVVHSG
+159 
-165 SRYLG
+165 
-170 TQVCAYYQEQGQ
+170 
-182 LALRRGAQERV
+182 
-193 NALIAEYRAAGRQRE
+193 
-208 IRSALKELDGERV
+208 
-221 KRIPKDLAYVEGELF
+221 
-236 EDYIHDMHITQRFAA
+236 
-251 LNRKRDENGETPF
+251 NGETPF

-290 VHILAEESEPEAEE
+290 AHIRAEESEPEAEE
-304 PLPEDLPEELIEEQ
+304 PLPEDLPEELIEEL
-318 PEEPLPEPEPEEE
+318 PEELPEPEPEEE
-331 IAAEPEPAVLPEI
+331 IAAEPEI

-382 PEEPAENEEPLPLEP
+382 PDVPAENEEPLPLEP
-397 LYPEEVLPDDEPRR
+397 LYPEEVLP
-411 IESADEILGALLADA
+411 
-426 AAELLP
+426 
-432 EEEADKPAP
+432 EEEADKSAP
-441 PDAEEPAGEPADGAA
+441 PDAEEPAGEPADVAA

-468 PEMPEPEEPDGA
+468 PEMPEPEEPEEPETPDGA
-480 EDVSEILPAEESF
+480 EDVSEILPEEESF
-493 PEEAEEAAE
+493 PEEVEEAAE
-502 AEEPAEEPE
+502 AEEPADEPE

-542 LAVWVLLFGLSLALG
+542 LAVWVLMFGLSLALG
-557 IVVLAIGA
+557 IAVLGIGA

-624 TRSIYRAILYPKKE
+624 TRSIYRAILYPKKG

>member
-1 MIEIRGLYN
+1 MNRKSFMAELRSLL
-10 TALCYTS
+10 AFLD
-17 ALEEKAAEQIRTV
+17 AAERDRVLNRYERMFDEAGPEGETTVVRCFGSPVRQVLQI
-30 CDQEEFAGCRIR
+30 
-42 IMPDVHAGKGCTIGT
+42 
-57 TMTISD
+57 
-63 KVVPGMVGVDIG
+63 
-75 CGMETVRLAEREID
+75 EREY
-89 FAALDALIR
+89 
-98 REVPSGRNVRGGE
+98 REAV
-111 HLFNAEI
+111 A
-118 DLSELRCA
+118 
-126 HSVSLDWA
+126 
-134 RRSIGT
+134 
-140 LGGGNHFI
+140 
-148 EIDRAENGALY
+148 
-159 LVVHSG
+159 
-165 SRYLG
+165 
-170 TQVCAYYQEQGQ
+170 
-182 LALRRGAQERV
+182 
-193 NALIAEYRAAGRQRE
+193 
-208 IRSALKELDGERV
+208 
-221 KRIPKDLAYVEGELF
+221 
-236 EDYIHDMHITQRFAA
+236 
-251 LNRKRDENGETPF
+251 NGETPF

-304 PLPEDLPEELIEEQ
+304 PLPEDLPEEQ

-362 AAPVMPAAPE
+362 AAPVMPVAPE

-382 PEEPAENEEPLPLEP
+382 PGGPAEDEEPLPLEP
-397 LYPEEVLPDDEPRR
+397 LHSEEALPDDEPRR
-411 IESADEILGALLADA
+411 IESTDEILAALLADA

-432 EEEADKPAP
+432 EEAADKPS
-441 PDAEEPAGEPADGAA
+441 PDTEEPAGEPADGAA

-468 PEMPEPEEPDGA
+468 PEMPEPEEPEEPETPDGA
-480 EDVSEILPAEESF
+480 EDVSEILPEEESF
-493 PEEAEEAAE
+493 PEETEEAAE
-502 AEEPAEEPE
+502 TEEPAEGPE

-521 ETRRPV
+521 EPRRPV

-542 LAVWVLLFGLSLALG
+542 LAVWALLFGLSLALG
-557 IVVLAIGA
+557 IAVLGIGA

-589 LLTAGATLA
+589 LLTAGTTLA

-624 TRSIYRAILYPKKE
+624 TRSIYRAILYPKKG

>member
-1 MIEIRGLYN
+1 
-10 TALCYTS
+10 
-17 ALEEKAAEQIRTV
+17 
-30 CDQEEFAGCRIR
+30 
-42 IMPDVHAGKGCTIGT
+42 
-57 TMTISD
+57 MTNCNS
-63 KVVPGMVGVDIG
+63 
-75 CGMETVRLAEREID
+75 TN
-89 FAALDALIR
+89 
-98 REVPSGRNVRGGE
+98 GR
-111 HLFNAEI
+111 
-118 DLSELRCA
+118 CP
-126 HSVSLDWA
+126 
-134 RRSIGT
+134 T
-140 LGGGNHFI
+140 
-148 EIDRAENGALY
+148 
-159 LVVHSG
+159 
-165 SRYLG
+165 
-170 TQVCAYYQEQGQ
+170 
-182 LALRRGAQERV
+182 
-193 NALIAEYRAAGRQRE
+193 
-208 IRSALKELDGERV
+208 
-221 KRIPKDLAYVEGELF
+221 
-236 EDYIHDMHITQRFAA
+236 
-251 LNRKRDENGETPF
+251 LNRKSFMAELRSLLAFLDAAERDRVLNRYERMFDEAGPEGETTVVRCFGSPVRQVLQIEREYREAVANGETPF

-290 VHILAEESEPEAEE
+290 AHILAEESEPEAEE
-304 PLPEDLPEELIEEQ
+304 PLPEDLPEELIEEL
-318 PEEPLPEPEPEEE
+318 PEELPEPEPEEE
-331 IAAEPEPAVLPEI
+331 IAAEPEI

-397 LYPEEVLPDDEPRR
+397 LYPEEVLP
-411 IESADEILGALLADA
+411 
-426 AAELLP
+426 

-468 PEMPEPEEPDGA
+468 PEMPEPEEPETPDGA

-557 IVVLAIGA
+557 IAVLGIGA
-565 ALLAAGVYLTGYVFN
+565 VLLAAGVYLTGYVFN

-624 TRSIYRAILYPKKE
+624 TRSIYRAILYPKKG

>member
-1 MIEIRGLYN
+1 
-10 TALCYTS
+10 
-17 ALEEKAAEQIRTV
+17 
-30 CDQEEFAGCRIR
+30 
-42 IMPDVHAGKGCTIGT
+42 
-57 TMTISD
+57 MTNCNS
-63 KVVPGMVGVDIG
+63 
-75 CGMETVRLAEREID
+75 TN
-89 FAALDALIR
+89 
-98 REVPSGRNVRGGE
+98 GR
-111 HLFNAEI
+111 
-118 DLSELRCA
+118 CP
-126 HSVSLDWA
+126 
-134 RRSIGT
+134 T
-140 LGGGNHFI
+140 
-148 EIDRAENGALY
+148 
-159 LVVHSG
+159 
-165 SRYLG
+165 
-170 TQVCAYYQEQGQ
+170 
-182 LALRRGAQERV
+182 
-193 NALIAEYRAAGRQRE
+193 
-208 IRSALKELDGERV
+208 
-221 KRIPKDLAYVEGELF
+221 
-236 EDYIHDMHITQRFAA
+236 
-251 LNRKRDENGETPF
+251 LNRKSFMAELRSLLAFLDAAERDRVLNRYERMFDEAGLEGETTVVRCFGSPVRQVLQIEREYREAVASGETPF

-273 ETEAPE
+273 EAEAPE

-290 VHILAEESEPEAEE
+290 VHLLAEETEPEAEE
-304 PLPEDLPEELIEEQ
+304 PLPEELPEELIEEQ
-318 PEEPLPEPEPEEE
+318 PEELLPEPEPEEE

-382 PEEPAENEEPLPLEP
+382 PDGPAENEEPLPLEP
-397 LYPEEVLPDDEPRR
+397 LYPE
-411 IESADEILGALLADA
+411 
-426 AAELLP
+426 ELLP

-468 PEMPEPEEPDGA
+468 PEMLEPEEPETPDGA
-480 EDVSEILPAEESF
+480 EDVSENLPAEESF
-493 PEEAEEAAE
+493 PEEAEE

-557 IVVLAIGA
+557 IAVLGIGA

-624 TRSIYRAILYPKKE
+624 TRSIYRAILYPKKG

>member
-1 MIEIRGLYN
+1 MNRKSFMAELRSLL
-10 TALCYTS
+10 AFLD
-17 ALEEKAAEQIRTV
+17 AAERDRVLNRYERMFDEAGPEGETTVVRCFGSPVRQVLQI
-30 CDQEEFAGCRIR
+30 
-42 IMPDVHAGKGCTIGT
+42 
-57 TMTISD
+57 
-63 KVVPGMVGVDIG
+63 
-75 CGMETVRLAEREID
+75 EREY
-89 FAALDALIR
+89 
-98 REVPSGRNVRGGE
+98 REAVAS
-111 HLFNAEI
+111 
-118 DLSELRCA
+118 
-126 HSVSLDWA
+126 
-134 RRSIGT
+134 
-140 LGGGNHFI
+140 
-148 EIDRAENGALY
+148 
-159 LVVHSG
+159 
-165 SRYLG
+165 
-170 TQVCAYYQEQGQ
+170 
-182 LALRRGAQERV
+182 
-193 NALIAEYRAAGRQRE
+193 
-208 IRSALKELDGERV
+208 
-221 KRIPKDLAYVEGELF
+221 
-236 EDYIHDMHITQRFAA
+236 
-251 LNRKRDENGETPF
+251 GETPF

-273 ETEAPE
+273 EAEAPE

-290 VHILAEESEPEAEE
+290 VHLLAEETEPEAEE
-304 PLPEDLPEELIEEQ
+304 PLPEELPEELIEEQ

-382 PEEPAENEEPLPLEP
+382 PDGPAENEEPLPLEP
-397 LYPEEVLPDDEPRR
+397 LYPEEVLP
-411 IESADEILGALLADA
+411 
-426 AAELLP
+426 
-432 EEEADKPAP
+432 EEEADKPAH

-468 PEMPEPEEPDGA
+468 PEMPEPEEPETPDGA
-480 EDVSEILPAEESF
+480 EDVSENLPAEESF
-493 PEEAEEAAE
+493 PEEAEEAE
-502 AEEPAEEPE
+502 APAEEPE

-557 IVVLAIGA
+557 IAVLGIGA
-565 ALLAAGVYLTGYVFN
+565 ALLAAGVYLIGYVFN

-589 LLTAGATLA
+589 LLTAGTTLA

-624 TRSIYRAILYPKKE
+624 TRSIYRAILYPKKG

>member
-1 MIEIRGLYN
+1 
-10 TALCYTS
+10 
-17 ALEEKAAEQIRTV
+17 
-30 CDQEEFAGCRIR
+30 
-42 IMPDVHAGKGCTIGT
+42 
-57 TMTISD
+57 MTNCNS
-63 KVVPGMVGVDIG
+63 
-75 CGMETVRLAEREID
+75 TN
-89 FAALDALIR
+89 
-98 REVPSGRNVRGGE
+98 GR
-111 HLFNAEI
+111 
-118 DLSELRCA
+118 CP
-126 HSVSLDWA
+126 
-134 RRSIGT
+134 T
-140 LGGGNHFI
+140 
-148 EIDRAENGALY
+148 
-159 LVVHSG
+159 
-165 SRYLG
+165 
-170 TQVCAYYQEQGQ
+170 
-182 LALRRGAQERV
+182 
-193 NALIAEYRAAGRQRE
+193 
-208 IRSALKELDGERV
+208 
-221 KRIPKDLAYVEGELF
+221 
-236 EDYIHDMHITQRFAA
+236 
-251 LNRKRDENGETPF
+251 LNRKSFMAELRSLLAFLDAAERDRVLNRYERMFDEAGPEGETTVVRCFGSPVRQVLQIEREYREAVANGETPF

-290 VHILAEESEPEAEE
+290 AHILAEESEPEAEE

-318 PEEPLPEPEPEEE
+318 PEELPEPEPEEE

-377 EAGET
+377 ETGET
-382 PEEPAENEEPLPLEP
+382 PDGPAEDEEPLPLEP
-397 LYPEEVLPDDEPRR
+397 LYPEEILPDDEPRR

-456 EETADEAPAEPE
+456 KETADEAPAEPE
-468 PEMPEPEEPDGA
+468 PEMPEPEEPETPDGA
-480 EDVSEILPAEESF
+480 EDVSENLPAEESF
-493 PEEAEEAAE
+493 PEEAEE

-557 IVVLAIGA
+557 IAVLGIGA

-624 TRSIYRAILYPKKE
+624 TRSIYRAILYPKKG

>member
-1 MIEIRGLYN
+1 MNRKSFMAELRSLL
-10 TALCYTS
+10 AFLD
-17 ALEEKAAEQIRTV
+17 AAERDRVLNRYERMFDEAGPEGETTVVRCFGSPVRQVLQI
-30 CDQEEFAGCRIR
+30 
-42 IMPDVHAGKGCTIGT
+42 
-57 TMTISD
+57 
-63 KVVPGMVGVDIG
+63 
-75 CGMETVRLAEREID
+75 EREY
-89 FAALDALIR
+89 
-98 REVPSGRNVRGGE
+98 REAV
-111 HLFNAEI
+111 A
-118 DLSELRCA
+118 
-126 HSVSLDWA
+126 
-134 RRSIGT
+134 
-140 LGGGNHFI
+140 
-148 EIDRAENGALY
+148 
-159 LVVHSG
+159 
-165 SRYLG
+165 
-170 TQVCAYYQEQGQ
+170 
-182 LALRRGAQERV
+182 
-193 NALIAEYRAAGRQRE
+193 
-208 IRSALKELDGERV
+208 
-221 KRIPKDLAYVEGELF
+221 
-236 EDYIHDMHITQRFAA
+236 
-251 LNRKRDENGETPF
+251 NGETPF

-290 VHILAEESEPEAEE
+290 AHILAEESEPEAEE
-304 PLPEDLPEELIEEQ
+304 PLPEDLPEELIEEL
-318 PEEPLPEPEPEEE
+318 PEELPEPEPEEE

-377 EAGET
+377 ETGET
-382 PEEPAENEEPLPLEP
+382 PDGPAEDEEPLPLEP
-397 LYPEEVLPDDEPRR
+397 LYPEEILPDDEPRR

-441 PDAEEPAGEPADGAA
+441 PDAEEPAGEPADVAA
-456 EETADEAPAEPE
+456 KETADEAPAEPE
-468 PEMPEPEEPDGA
+468 PEMPEPEEPETPDGA
-480 EDVSEILPAEESF
+480 EDVSENLPAEESF
-493 PEEAEEAAE
+493 PEEAEE

-557 IVVLAIGA
+557 IAVLGIGA

-624 TRSIYRAILYPKKE
+624 TRSIYRAILYPKKG

>member
-1 MIEIRGLYN
+1 MNRKSFMAELRSLL
-10 TALCYTS
+10 AFLD
-17 ALEEKAAEQIRTV
+17 AAERDRVLNRYERMFDEAGPEGETTVVRCFGSPVRQVLQI
-30 CDQEEFAGCRIR
+30 
-42 IMPDVHAGKGCTIGT
+42 
-57 TMTISD
+57 
-63 KVVPGMVGVDIG
+63 
-75 CGMETVRLAEREID
+75 EREY
-89 FAALDALIR
+89 
-98 REVPSGRNVRGGE
+98 REAV
-111 HLFNAEI
+111 A
-118 DLSELRCA
+118 
-126 HSVSLDWA
+126 
-134 RRSIGT
+134 
-140 LGGGNHFI
+140 
-148 EIDRAENGALY
+148 
-159 LVVHSG
+159 
-165 SRYLG
+165 
-170 TQVCAYYQEQGQ
+170 
-182 LALRRGAQERV
+182 
-193 NALIAEYRAAGRQRE
+193 
-208 IRSALKELDGERV
+208 
-221 KRIPKDLAYVEGELF
+221 
-236 EDYIHDMHITQRFAA
+236 
-251 LNRKRDENGETPF
+251 NGETPF

-290 VHILAEESEPEAEE
+290 AHILAEESEPEAEE

-318 PEEPLPEPEPEEE
+318 PEELPEPEPEEE

-377 EAGET
+377 ETGET
-382 PEEPAENEEPLPLEP
+382 PDGPAEDEEPLPLEP
-397 LYPEEVLPDDEPRR
+397 LYPEEILPDDEPRR

-426 AAELLP
+426 ATELLP

-468 PEMPEPEEPDGA
+468 PEMPEPEEPETPDGA
-480 EDVSEILPAEESF
+480 EDVSENLPAEESF
-493 PEEAEEAAE
+493 PEEAEE

-557 IVVLAIGA
+557 IAVLGIGA

-624 TRSIYRAILYPKKE
+624 TRSIYRAILYPKKG

>member
-1 MIEIRGLYN
+1 
-10 TALCYTS
+10 
-17 ALEEKAAEQIRTV
+17 
-30 CDQEEFAGCRIR
+30 
-42 IMPDVHAGKGCTIGT
+42 
-57 TMTISD
+57 MTNCNS
-63 KVVPGMVGVDIG
+63 
-75 CGMETVRLAEREID
+75 TN
-89 FAALDALIR
+89 
-98 REVPSGRNVRGGE
+98 GR
-111 HLFNAEI
+111 
-118 DLSELRCA
+118 CP
-126 HSVSLDWA
+126 
-134 RRSIGT
+134 T
-140 LGGGNHFI
+140 
-148 EIDRAENGALY
+148 
-159 LVVHSG
+159 
-165 SRYLG
+165 
-170 TQVCAYYQEQGQ
+170 
-182 LALRRGAQERV
+182 
-193 NALIAEYRAAGRQRE
+193 
-208 IRSALKELDGERV
+208 
-221 KRIPKDLAYVEGELF
+221 
-236 EDYIHDMHITQRFAA
+236 
-251 LNRKRDENGETPF
+251 LNRKSFMAELRSLLAFLDAAERDCVLNRYERMFDEAGPEGETTVVRCFGSPVRQVLQIEREYREAVANGETPF

-290 VHILAEESEPEAEE
+290 VHIRAEESEPETEE
-304 PLPEDLPEELIEEQ
+304 PLPDELIEEQ

-331 IAAEPEPAVLPEI
+331 IAAEPEI

-382 PEEPAENEEPLPLEP
+382 PEEPAEDEEPLPLEP
-397 LYPEEVLPDDEPRR
+397 LYPEEV
-411 IESADEILGALLADA
+411 
-426 AAELLP
+426 LP

-441 PDAEEPAGEPADGAA
+441 PDAEEPAEEPADVAA

-468 PEMPEPEEPDGA
+468 PEMPEPEEPETPDGA

-557 IVVLAIGA
+557 IAVLGIGA

-624 TRSIYRAILYPKKE
+624 TRSIYRAILYPKKG

>member
-1 MIEIRGLYN
+1 MNRKSFMAELRSLL
-10 TALCYTS
+10 AFLD
-17 ALEEKAAEQIRTV
+17 AAERDCVLNRYERMFDEAGPEGETTVVRCFGSPVRQVLQI
-30 CDQEEFAGCRIR
+30 
-42 IMPDVHAGKGCTIGT
+42 
-57 TMTISD
+57 
-63 KVVPGMVGVDIG
+63 
-75 CGMETVRLAEREID
+75 EREY
-89 FAALDALIR
+89 
-98 REVPSGRNVRGGE
+98 REAV
-111 HLFNAEI
+111 A
-118 DLSELRCA
+118 
-126 HSVSLDWA
+126 
-134 RRSIGT
+134 
-140 LGGGNHFI
+140 
-148 EIDRAENGALY
+148 
-159 LVVHSG
+159 
-165 SRYLG
+165 
-170 TQVCAYYQEQGQ
+170 
-182 LALRRGAQERV
+182 
-193 NALIAEYRAAGRQRE
+193 
-208 IRSALKELDGERV
+208 
-221 KRIPKDLAYVEGELF
+221 
-236 EDYIHDMHITQRFAA
+236 
-251 LNRKRDENGETPF
+251 NGETPF

-290 VHILAEESEPEAEE
+290 AHILAEESEPEAEE

-318 PEEPLPEPEPEEE
+318 PEELPEPEPEEE

-377 EAGET
+377 ETGET
-382 PEEPAENEEPLPLEP
+382 PDGPAEDEEPLPLEP
-397 LYPEEVLPDDEPRR
+397 LYPEEILPDDEPRR

-468 PEMPEPEEPDGA
+468 PEMPEPEEPETPDGA
-480 EDVSEILPAEESF
+480 EDVSENLPAEESF
-493 PEEAEEAAE
+493 PEEAEE

-557 IVVLAIGA
+557 IAVLGIGA

-624 TRSIYRAILYPKKE
+624 TRSIYRAILYPKKG

>member
-1 MIEIRGLYN
+1 MNRK
-10 TALCYTS
+10 S
-17 ALEEKAAEQIRTV
+17 FMAELRSLLA
-30 CDQEEFAGCRIR
+30 FL
-42 IMPDVHAGKGCTIGT
+42 DV
-57 TMTISD
+57 
-63 KVVPGMVGVDIG
+63 
-75 CGMETVRLAEREID
+75 AERDRVLNRYERMFD
-89 FAALDALIR
+89 EAGP
-98 REVPSGRNVRGGE
+98 EGETTVVRCFGSPVRQV
-111 HLFNAEI
+111 LQ
-118 DLSELRCA
+118 
-126 HSVSLDWA
+126 
-134 RRSIGT
+134 
-140 LGGGNHFI
+140 I
-148 EIDRAENGALY
+148 ER
-159 LVVHSG
+159 
-165 SRYLG
+165 
-170 TQVCAYYQEQGQ
+170 
-182 LALRRGAQERV
+182 
-193 NALIAEYRAAGRQRE
+193 EYREAVA
-208 IRSALKELDGERV
+208 
-221 KRIPKDLAYVEGELF
+221 
-236 EDYIHDMHITQRFAA
+236 
-251 LNRKRDENGETPF
+251 NGETPF

-290 VHILAEESEPEAEE
+290 VHILAEESEPETEE

-331 IAAEPEPAVLPEI
+331 IAAEPEI

-382 PEEPAENEEPLPLEP
+382 PEEPAEDKEPLPLGP
-397 LYPEEVLPDDEPRR
+397 LYPEEV
-411 IESADEILGALLADA
+411 
-426 AAELLP
+426 LP
-432 EEEADKPAP
+432 EEEADKPAH
-441 PDAEEPAGEPADGAA
+441 PDAEEPAGEPADVAA

-468 PEMPEPEEPDGA
+468 PEMPEPEEPEEPETPDGA
-480 EDVSEILPAEESF
+480 EDVSENLPAEESF
-493 PEEAEEAAE
+493 PEEAAE

-557 IVVLAIGA
+557 IAVLGIGA

-580 GAIVRMPDL
+580 GAIVRIPDL

-624 TRSIYRAILYPKKE
+624 TRSIYRAILYPKKG